1 MPKPIT
7 TFKEAVALDPDA
19 PKPFTS
25 RPTKKMLTLSCGCFN
40 HDKGYAEREP
50 VHCLASEE
58 GPSGTSVLL
67 ECQKC
72 KSQWR
77 ENYRFI
83 DDKRTDVSYEFVY
96 DARK

>member
-1 MPKPIT
+1 MRLTRRPN
-7 TFKEAVALDPDA
+7 FGRYARHGSRSAPDC
-19 PKPFTS
+19 TGQYDES
-25 RPTKKMLTLSCGCFN
+25 E
-40 HDKGYAEREP
+40 KGYAEREP